1 MTIDAKQLKEIYPYK
16 LQRRVNKKERFY
28 LIPKDERYA
37 LSDYG
42 QLVFSEDGEIWK
54 QIKREYRE
62 GHEVFNIQWHDSTNK
77 EFVSLESLFKMV
89 FFPSQTHC
97 RLILQPDAPKNGKR
111 DRWSYNVCNAH
122 IVYDKNQIVE
132 YILAKTQHRMPNY
145 PQEQY
150 RHTFIN
156 RNENFTNYAA
166 YMTYANANQRGRDP
180 MRKARRKDNK
190 DSTICEEWEH
200 PQKMLKWIMETYYY
214 YSGDYGKLQ
223 LDKDLKSLGNNHE
236 YSPTNCCFIPANINM
251 LLRKTKN
258 KSKRAAVITE
268 FVEIERGR
276 GEIPGELLNY
286 LLEWAQRDMNDNL

>member
-1 MTIDAKQLKEIYPYK
+1 MTIDAKQLKEIYPFK

-28 LIPKDERYA
+28 LVPKDERYA
-37 LSDYG
+37 LSDHG

-62 GHEVFNIQWHDSTNK
+62 GHEVFNIQWRDSTSK

-111 DRWSYNVCNAH
+111 DRWSYNVCNVH
-122 IVYDKNQIVE
+122 ILYDKNQVIE
-132 YILAKTQHRMPNY
+132 YILAKTQHREPDY

-150 RHTFIN
+150 KHTFIN
-156 RNENFTNYAA
+156 RDEHFTNYAA

-180 MRKARRKDNK
+180 KRKARRKDNE
-190 DSTICEEWEH
+190 DSTICDEWKY
-200 PQKMLKWIMETYYY
+200 PQKMLKWVYKSRYY

-223 LDKDLKSLGNNHE
+223 LDKDLKSLGKNHE
-236 YSPTNCCFIPANINM
+236 YSPANSCFIPSKINTI
-251 LLRKTKN
+251 LQKATGKRKRT
-258 KSKRAAVITE
+258 AFIAE
-268 FVEIERGR
+268 FDKIERMR
-276 GEIPGELLNY
+276 GEIPEELLDD
-286 LLEWAQRDMNDNL
+286 LLEWVNQ